1 MILKRQGYYKEMP
14 HGDDTDQSI
23 FFFFY
28 KKIDNKDK
36 ICNYLRNG
44 YVLAACGSVVKD
56 IICPEKG
63 VIGSP
68 DDITDGTWIWPADL
82 VYYVENYDLQLD
94 EEFIKHMAK
103 QSWSVP
109 EDLIIDEDDIDVV

>member
-1 MILKRQGYYKEMP
+1 MKTNRFTLLLFLSLGLLGCEER
-14 HGDDTDQSI
+14 
-23 FFFFY
+23 
-28 KKIDNKDK
+28 IDAPSDGKGT
-36 ICNYLRNG
+36 L
-44 YVLAACGSVVKD
+44 YVINSQMCSLDSLHSVRVFASS
-56 IICPEKG
+56 PEKG

>member
-1 MILKRQGYYKEMP
+1 M
-14 HGDDTDQSI
+14 
-23 FFFFY
+23 
-28 KKIDNKDK
+28 
-36 ICNYLRNG
+36 
-44 YVLAACGSVVKD
+44 AACGNVVKD

-103 QSWSVP
+103 QSWSVS